1 MAGPSGSGDASDAG
15 AVSDT
20 GAAANPSGPG
30 RGPGGVP
37 LAIAVSPILSARVRA
52 QDLERIRE
60 AAPGATIVNLS
71 VEGLA
76 DGPVDD
82 VEVLL
87 RGWLSSEA
95 FDRLL
100 QRAPHL
106 RWVHSATS
114 GVERALTPAA
124 LARGIV
130 VTNAR
135 GVFSRPIAEH
145 VLLLILAVS
154 RRLPQLLELQRERTW
169 QPLEGREMRDLTVG
183 VIGYGSL
190 GRAVAS
196 LAGAFGSRIVALR
209 RHAGAGEPDRAA
221 AAGVG
226 DDPGD
231 GFPFEPRPDRIY
243 GPEGLHE
250 LLGESDVVVL
260 AAPLTAETENLIDD
274 AALAAMKRDAWLIN
288 VARGRLVDDG
298 ALIRALTEG
307 RIGGAA
313 LDTFRAEP
321 LPQLS
326 PLWELPNVIVTPH
339 TAWSS
344 ARVLDRSIDLFCDN
358 LRRFRAGEPLR
369 NVVDPAAGY

>member
-1 MAGPSGSGDASDAG
+1 M
-15 AVSDT
+15 T
-20 GAAANPSGPG
+20 TTSGPG
-30 RGPGGVP
+30 RGPNGVP

-52 QDLERIRE
+52 ADLERIRE
-60 AAPGATIVNLS
+60 SAPGARIVNLS

-87 RGWLSSEA
+87 RGWLSSDA

-100 QRAPHL
+100 AHAPDL

-124 LARGIV
+124 LSRGIA

-145 VLLLILAVS
+145 VVLMILAIS
-154 RRLPQLLELQRERTW
+154 RRLPQLLELQGERTW
-169 QPLEGREMRDLTVG
+169 QPLEGRELRDLTIGIV
-183 VIGYGSL
+183 GYGSL

-196 LAGAFGSRIVALR
+196 LATAFGSRVIATR
-209 RHAGAGEPDRAA
+209 RRVDATDEPAPDE
-221 AAGVG
+221 
-226 DDPGD
+226 D
-231 GFPFEPRPDRIY
+231 GFPVPPRLDRVLGPD
-243 GPEGLHE
+243 GLHE
-250 LLGESDVVVL
+250 LLGESDIVVL
-260 AAPLTAETENLIDD
+260 AAPLTPETENMIDER
-274 AALAAMKRDAWLIN
+274 ALGAMKPEAWLIN
-288 VARGRLVDDG
+288 VARGRLVDDT
-298 ALIRALTEG
+298 ALIRALRDH

-313 LDTFRAEP
+313 LDAFRDEP
-321 LPQLS
+321 LPDSS

-358 LRRFRAGEPLR
+358 LRRFRTGEPLR
-369 NVVDPAAGY
+369 NVVDPTAGY